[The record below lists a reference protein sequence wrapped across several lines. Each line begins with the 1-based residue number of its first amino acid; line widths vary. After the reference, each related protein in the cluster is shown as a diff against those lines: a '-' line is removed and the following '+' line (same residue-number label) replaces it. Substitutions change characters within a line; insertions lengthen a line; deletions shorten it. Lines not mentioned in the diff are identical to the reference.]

1 MSELTI
7 WVDGRLVDPEQPAVA
22 ATDHAL
28 LTGDGVFETLRVYGG
43 TAFAL
48 TRHLERLRSSADGLG
63 LAAPSDD
70 VVRAAVAEVT
80 EASGLG
86 DARLRITLTGGPAP
100 LGSDRGERE
109 PTMIV
114 AIGPMAP
121 WPASTKVVVV
131 PWPRNERG
139 AVAGLKTVS
148 YAENVVALARAHR
161 QGAGEAILANTQGR
175 LCEGTGSNV
184 FVALDDRLLTPP
196 GESGCLAGI
205 TRDLLLEAGVAEE
218 ADLPVEAIH
227 EADEVFLT
235 SSTREVQP
243 VSHVDGRAVPS
254 CPGPLT
260 ELAQQRFAEILATDL
275 DP

>member
-1 MSELTI
+1 MSDLTI
-7 WVDGRLVDPEQPAVA
+7 WVDGTLVDPEQPAVA

-28 LTGDGVFETLRVYGG
+28 LTGDGVFETMRVYDG
-43 TAFAL
+43 TPFAL

-63 LAAPSDD
+63 LTPPSDD
-70 VVRAAVAEVT
+70 SVRAAIATVV
-80 EASGLG
+80 EASGLR

-100 LGSDRGERE
+100 LGSDRGDAG
-109 PTMIV
+109 PTVIV
-114 AIGPMAP
+114 AMGPMAS
-121 WPASTKVVVV
+121 WPASARVVVV

-148 YAENVVALARAHR
+148 YAENVVALARAR
-161 QGAGEAILANTQGR
+161 QLGASEAIFANTQGR
-175 LCEGTGSNV
+175 LCEGTGSNL

-196 GESGCLAGI
+196 CESGCLAGI

-218 ADLPVEAIH
+218 ADLPLEAIH

-235 SSTREVQP
+235 SSTRQVQA
-243 VSHVDGRAVPS
+243 VSHVDGESVPT

-260 ELAQQRFAEILATDL
+260 ERAQQRFAQLLATSL